1 MQIAPMFTEVL
12 QGIVE
17 KTPGGMAGIIMGFD
31 GMALDNYVAQD
42 VDIETV
48 GMEYS
53 LSLKQVTEAGNMLE
67 FGTTEEV
74 SVQTELYTTIIRM
87 VTEEYFVAVTVRK
100 GGIPG
105 KASYLLRVASEK
117 LRSELVV

>member
-1 MQIAPMFTEVL
+1 MFTELL

-17 KTPGGMAGIIMGFD
+17 RTPGGMAGIIMGFD

-53 LSLKQVTEAGNMLE
+53 LSLKQVAEAGNMLE
-67 FGTTEEV
+67 FGATEEV
-74 SVQTELYTTIIRM
+74 AVQTEKLTTIIRL
-87 VTEEYFVAVTVRK
+87 VTDEYFVAVTVAR

-105 KASYLLRVASEK
+105 KASFLLRMATEK

>member
-1 MQIAPMFTEVL
+1 MFTEVL
-12 QGIVE
+12 QGIVNG
-17 KTPGGMAGIIMGFD
+17 TPGGMAGIIMGFD

-53 LSLKQVTEAGNMLE
+53 LSLKQVTEAGNMLD
-67 FGTTEEV
+67 FGGTEEV
-74 SVQTELYTTIIRM
+74 SVQTERLTTIIRM
-87 VTEEYFVAVTVRK
+87 VNEEYFVAITVQK

-105 KASYLLRVASEK
+105 KASYLLRLATDK
-117 LRSELVV
+117 LRSELAV